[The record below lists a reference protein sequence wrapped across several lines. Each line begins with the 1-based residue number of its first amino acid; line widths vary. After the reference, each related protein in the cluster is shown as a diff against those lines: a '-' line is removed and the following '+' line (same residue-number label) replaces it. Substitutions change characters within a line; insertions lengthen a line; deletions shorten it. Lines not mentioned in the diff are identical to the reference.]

1 MSNEKHETIADI
13 VAEMRSNEFD
23 DPSFNVYS
31 LVAARTLARGWA
43 DRIEAAVNQPVTNCN
58 RLVNAAKMREALVK
72 ADAALSRI
80 SQSAWF
86 VDANFSETKE
96 VIDAGNAIEEALSAP
111 PRNCDVGTADEQHAR
126 FYRFC
131 DKVEVCKECPL
142 WRGGGLT
149 SKCCAHWGQMPY
161 EGADAK

>member
-1 MSNEKHETIADI
+1 MKVVNMGNIAD
-13 VAEMRSNEFD
+13 AFKFD
-23 DPSFNVYS
+23 DLPATGIV
-31 LVAARTLARGWA
+31 
-43 DRIEAAVNQPVTNCN
+43 IEATPEELELLPNLAYKDVTISEH
-58 RLVNAAKMREALVK
+58 VGNAAKMREALVK

-126 FYRFC
+126 FYSFC
-131 DKVEVCKECPL
+131 DKVEECKECPL

-149 SKCCAHWGQMPY
+149 SKCCARWGQMPY
-161 EGADAK
+161 E